1 MIWRNVFGANHGV
14 DVLPVLSSSVKNNL
28 EKTIEFQIISL
39 LFQLCHYVTADDIL
53 FMWWPYSQW
62 LHVIS
67 LIHGSTQFL
76 KHTTICHVGRWN
88 LFFIFELGI
97 YFVFF
102 CISMCYV
109 RLYETVQARFI
120 NKCWRR
126 GVFLFGFFN
135 FINLYGRF
143 KKKYMLHQIIITII
157 INLLYTVMY
166 LYKSFKLAL
175 RINPMSMT

>member
-1 MIWRNVFGANHGV
+1 MTKCVWCKSWSRCIACI
-14 DVLPVLSSSVKNNL
+14 LSSSVKSGKNNRISDNFSFISIMSLCDCRWYSFYVMTIFSMATCNLSNPWINVAFETHNNL
-28 EKTIEFQIISL
+28 SCGT
-39 LFQLCHYVTADDIL
+39 
-53 FMWWPYSQW
+53 
-62 LHVIS
+62 
-67 LIHGSTQFL
+67 L
-76 KHTTICHVGRWN
+76 KHVFLIS
-88 LFFIFELGI
+88 ELGI

-126 GVFLFGFFN
+126 GFFLFGFFN